1 MKKHHLHEISSMIK
15 KVTISNVLF
24 ASILIFALTLNVNS
38 LHGQSGPE
46 YVFTSDNIDP
56 ERIKNLESLVDQ
68 MNSKGYDLKTL
79 MEDPRFEL
87 YDGMTDRFTKSA
99 ERKTPSLDEYKVI
112 LGYDVKKQNIRNFI
126 EENRKQLDQAEKE
139 YDIPKYVIAAIIGV
153 ESDFGKNTGS
163 FNPLNAYVSMI
174 AENYRAEFAT
184 AQLEELLKFTSE
196 REMDVF
202 DLNSSY
208 AGAMTY
214 AQFIPYSLNRWW
226 VGNDLTSMENNI
238 LSVANYLAHFK
249 NITGSVERAV
259 YRYNPSQLY
268 TNAVLS
274 LASDAEEM
282 FE

>member
-1 MKKHHLHEISSMIK
+1 MTKKATFSY
-15 KVTISNVLF
+15 VLF
-24 ASILIFALTLNVNS
+24 ASILVFTLSFNANTIQ
-38 LHGQSGPE
+38 GQSGPE
-46 YVFTSDNIDP
+46 FVFASHNIDP
-56 ERIKNLESLVDQ
+56 EHIKNLESLIDQ
-68 MNSKGYDLKTL
+68 MNQKGYDLKTL

-87 YDGMTDRFTKSA
+87 YEGMTQRFTRSA
-99 ERKTPSLDEYKVI
+99 ERKTPTLDEYKVI
-112 LGYDVKKQNIRNFI
+112 LGYDLKKQNIRNFI
-126 EENRKQLDQAEKE
+126 EENRDQLNQAERE

-153 ESDFGKNTGS
+153 ESDFGRNTGS

-184 AQLEELLKFTSE
+184 AQLEELLKFTSD

-202 DLNSSY
+202 ELNSSY

-274 LASDAEEM
+274 LASDAEKM

>member
-1 MKKHHLHEISSMIK
+1 MIK
-15 KVTISNVLF
+15 KVTT
-24 ASILIFALTLNVNS
+24 ASIFFSAILVFAFTLNLNG

-46 YVFTSDNIDP
+46 FSFVSHSIDP
-56 ERIKNLESLVDQ
+56 ERTKNLEALVDQ
-68 MNSKGYDLKTL
+68 MDRKGYDLKSL
-79 MEDPRFEL
+79 LEDSRFEL
-87 YDGMTDRFTKSA
+87 YEGITQRFTRSA
-99 ERKTPSLDEYKVI
+99 ERKSPTLDEYKVI
-112 LGYDVKKQNIRNFI
+112 LGYDVKKSNIRNFI
-126 EENRKQLDQAEKE
+126 ESNRDQLNRAEQE
-139 YDIPKYVIAAIIGV
+139 YGIPKYVIAAIIGV
-153 ESDFGKNTGS
+153 ESDFGKNTGRY
-163 FNPLNAYVSMI
+163 NPLNAYVSMI
-174 AENYRAEFAT
+174 AENYRSEFAT
-184 AQLEELLKFTSE
+184 AQLEELLKFTAE

-202 DLNSSY
+202 ELKSSY

-274 LASDAEEM
+274 LASDAEKM

>member
-1 MKKHHLHEISSMIK
+1 MIK
-15 KVTISNVLF
+15 KVTISTVLF
-24 ASILIFALTLNVNS
+24 ASILILSLTLNVNN

-46 YVFTSDNIDP
+46 FVFTSDNIDP
-56 ERIKNLESLVDQ
+56 ERIKNLESLIDQ
-68 MNSKGYDLKTL
+68 MNRKGYDLKTL

-99 ERKTPSLDEYKVI
+99 ERKTPTLDEYKVI
-112 LGYDVKKQNIRNFI
+112 LGYDVKKQNIRHFI
-126 EENRKQLDQAEKE
+126 EENREQLNQAEKE
-139 YDIPKYVIAAIIGV
+139 YEIPKYVIAAIIGV
-153 ESDFGKNTGS
+153 ESDFGKNTGNY
-163 FNPLNAYVSMI
+163 NPLNAYVSMI

-184 AQLEELLKFTSE
+184 AQLEELLKFTSD

-202 DLNSSY
+202 ELNSSY
-208 AGAMTY
+208 AGAMTF

-238 LSVANYLAHFK
+238 LSVANYLAYFK

-274 LASDAEEM
+274 LATDAEKM